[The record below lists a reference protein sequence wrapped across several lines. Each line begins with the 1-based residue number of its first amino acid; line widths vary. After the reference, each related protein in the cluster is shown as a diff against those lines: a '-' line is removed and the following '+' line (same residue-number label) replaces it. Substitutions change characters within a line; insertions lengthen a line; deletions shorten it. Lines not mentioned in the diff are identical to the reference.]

1 MLFKNK
7 NTISLNTFFVTIL
20 TLSVFMSCKTT
31 SYTNYKIEG
40 KKIPITSEFKSDKA
54 IDTYVE
60 PYRSHINKD
69 LDSVLSYCPVTLDKF
84 KGEYQTNIGDFIAD
98 ACVELANPIFY
109 KREQKNI
116 DGAIFNHGGI
126 RTIIPQ
132 GNITKRTAYEV
143 MPFENTLIV
152 VALKGNQLMDIA
164 SYFIKEKKPHP
175 LYGFH
180 IYLNNKLE
188 VTKMTV
194 NDKPIDVFK
203 TYYILTS
210 DYLSNGGDNMVFF
223 LKNEGK
229 YDLNYKMRNVLIDY
243 FTKHKSIEAKTKPRV
258 TKE

>member
-1 MLFKNK
+1 MLSKNK
-7 NTISLNTFFVTIL
+7 NTISFDTFFVTIL
-20 TLSVFMSCKTT
+20 TLTVLVSCKTA

-40 KKIPITSEFKSDKA
+40 KKIPITQEFKTNQE
-54 IDTYVE
+54 IDAYVA
-60 PYRSHINKD
+60 PYRTHINKD
-69 LDSVLSYCPVTLDKF
+69 LDSVLSFCPVTLDKF

-98 ACVELANPIFY
+98 ACVELANPVFY
-109 KREQKNI
+109 KKEHKTI

-132 GNITKRTAYEV
+132 GNVTKRTAYEV

-152 VALKGNQLMDIA
+152 VALKGSQLQDIA
-164 SYFIKEKKPHP
+164 AYFMKEKKPHP

-180 IYLNNKLE
+180 IYINSKSE
-188 VTKMTV
+188 VTKLTL
-194 NDKPIDVFK
+194 NDKPIEAEK

-210 DYLSNGGDNMVFF
+210 DYLSNGGDNMNFF
-223 LKNEGK
+223 LRNEGK

-243 FTKHKSIEAKTKPRV
+243 FTSHKSIETLNKPRV